1 MAKNAFLFAE
11 TTEKTAYRDS
21 KNQPAAAVPQLEP
34 HKCPWHCPKWVQ
46 GQPGPQKQTACVSS
60 LLTAS
65 SEVKTQP
72 QSLADWHSGAQ
83 SQTGQQ
89 CPRCWPRE
97 KATTCPSTEGTPE
110 LLFLHPQGY
119 TGWISFPHYDRQLAW
134 HTNIQSVP
142 QVSKNA
148 SVPL

>member
-1 MAKNAFLFAE
+1 MPFCLQKQLRKQLTGTVKPSLLLLCHSWSPTSAPD
-11 TTEKTAYRDS
+11 TALSECRDS
-21 KNQPAAAVPQLEP
+21 LD
-34 HKCPWHCPKWVQ
+34 HKSRLPVSPPW
-46 GQPGPQKQTACVSS
+46 
-60 LLTAS
+60 LTAS
-65 SEVKTQP
+65 SEVKAQP

-97 KATTCPSTEGTPE
+97 KATTCPSAEGTPE

-148 SVPL
+148 SMSL